1 MNMNS
6 LPDDPSFDRR
16 LTVLETRFDTI
27 LPTLATKRDI
37 EDLRTEFSTGL
48 ERLRGEFRSELEKL
62 RGEFRSELEKLRAE
76 MSKALHWMV
85 GIFITMFIGLLG
97 ANFAMFNAMKSL
109 IESSRPPAPAI
120 EVPVAHDATVP
131 RNPPVIKQR

>member
-62 RGEFRSELEKLRAE
+62 RAE
-76 MSKALHWMV
+76 MFKALHDAMKWMV

-120 EVPVAHDATVP
+120 EVPAAHDATVP